1 MIKVLCITSMV
12 LGLLMVVVFGIDLAI
27 GLPFGRPSVGL
38 GACFIAGGVI
48 LAYMGWAL
56 QWEMG

>member
-1 MIKVLCITSMV
+1 MIKALCITSMV

-38 GACFIAGGVI
+38 GACFIGGGLI

-56 QWEMG
+56 QREMG

>member
-38 GACFIAGGVI
+38 GACFITGGVI
-48 LAYMGWAL
+48 LAYMGWSL
-56 QWEMG
+56 QREMG